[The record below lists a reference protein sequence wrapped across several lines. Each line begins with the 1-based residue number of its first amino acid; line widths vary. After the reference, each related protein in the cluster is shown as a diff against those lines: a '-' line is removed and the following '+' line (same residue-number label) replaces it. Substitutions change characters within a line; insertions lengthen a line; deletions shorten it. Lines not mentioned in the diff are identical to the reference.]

1 MYGFLELDIDK
12 EKERYENCKT
22 FVKTKNLTY
31 GLLSNRLEELQG
43 SELARLPELF
53 ASDYEWS
60 QKRMLT
66 RMPNQRIVLK
76 LWKDVSP
83 LAVEN
88 FKCLLTGEKG
98 KGKSGKPLHF
108 QGCNFHR
115 IVKGFIA
122 QGGDFM
128 TGTGAG
134 GESIYGKKFQDDKK
148 GLKKKLDKRGL
159 VAMCNTGKN
168 SNTSQFFFTFAP
180 CNNLNGKHV
189 VFGEIV
195 EGLDVLDR
203 LESAGSEG
211 EGKPT
216 VSVII
221 TSCGLIDDFAEKKK

>member
-98 KGKSGKPLHF
+98 KGKSGK
-108 QGCNFHR
+108 
-115 IVKGFIA
+115 
-122 QGGDFM
+122 
-128 TGTGAG
+128 
-134 GESIYGKKFQDDKK
+134 
-148 GLKKKLDKRGL
+148 
-159 VAMCNTGKN
+159 
-168 SNTSQFFFTFAP
+168 TFAFP
-180 CNNLNGKHV
+180 
-189 VFGEIV
+189 
-195 EGLDVLDR
+195 R
-203 LESAGSEG
+203 LQFPSNCKGVYCTRGRLHDGDWCRGRVYLWKE
-211 EGKPT
+211 
-216 VSVII
+216 VSR
-221 TSCGLIDDFAEKKK
+221 